1 MDEIS
6 KDDMRRWAVELVT
19 IVEPDDV
26 FVVEDGF
33 DDIVAN
39 WHKARPQDEGKF
51 IGGAEIASFAA
62 LVIPFLLGFFGDVA
76 KDVIKDQAKK
86 ATGALVEKVLGK
98 KATGDESTRLKSE
111 IELAIAKSKF
121 SSDQKAV
128 LTSGFGKLFAKV
140 QPSK

>member
-6 KDDMRRWAVELVT
+6 KDVIRRWAVELVT

-86 ATGALVEKVLGK
+86 ATGTLIEKVLGK
-98 KATGDESTRLKSE
+98 KSTGDESTRLKSE

-128 LTSGFGKLFAKV
+128 LIRGFGKLFAKV

>member
-6 KDDMRRWAVELVT
+6 KYDMRRWAVELVT

-26 FVVEDGF
+26 FVVQDGF
-33 DDIVAN
+33 DDIAAN
-39 WHKARPQDEGKF
+39 WHKARPQDEGRF

-86 ATGALVEKVLGK
+86 ATGALIEKVLGK
-98 KATGDESTRLKSE
+98 KSTGDERALLKSE
-111 IELAIAKSKF
+111 IELEIARSKF
-121 SSDQKAV
+121 SPDQKAV
-128 LTSGFGKLFAKV
+128 LINGFSDLFAKL
-140 QPSK
+140 QASK